1 MRDLGFSYSVR
12 NHSSRSKYRPLSL
25 MTSGENTVRAHP
37 PRDFPARIS
46 GNCSTALHL
55 SGGIECGRLEYGLNQ
70 LLMRD
75 PALPRL
81 SRQVREVRHPWKS
94 VYFSEIR
101 SPLPIY
107 HEINACVS
115 AAPQRLEGS
124 HGEIQRAPVD
134 LRIQTSR
141 DNKLCHPMRVL
152 GL

>member
-1 MRDLGFSYSVR
+1 MIRRPPRSTPLYSSAASDVYKR
-12 NHSSRSKYRPLSL
+12 Q
-25 MTSGENTVRAHP
+25 

-55 SGGIECGRLEYGLNQ
+55 SVGIECGRLEYGLNQ
-70 LLMRD
+70 PLMRD
-75 PALPRL
+75 PGLPRL

-94 VYFSEIR
+94 VDFSEIR

-124 HGEIQRAPVD
+124 HGEI
-134 LRIQTSR
+134 
-141 DNKLCHPMRVL
+141 
-152 GL
+152 